1 MPDQRKRGAAHKP
14 VLNRTDTSAD
24 GGCDWTGY
32 LKLMVRISEGF
43 VLVVIGK
50 FVPYH
55 SATLNIAVRCCTQ
68 SRRREKG
75 EEQTDR
81 SSLCLRWAVEERER
95 RGLESCEAGANLQGE
110 SHSLCRR
117 IEQARQGCR
126 CEAVA
131 TSRRGKTQ
139 VVKAFF
145 RQGVAV
151 VDRWRNV
158 TTDWFTLYELKPYT
172 FSTGEF
178 IHAVVYLN
186 TAYRWYCRG
195 R

>member
-1 MPDQRKRGAAHKP
+1 MPWSKKTRCCAQASAEQDRYKRRWGLR
-14 VLNRTDTSAD
+14 LNRLPETD
-24 GGCDWTGY
+24 GENIRG
-32 LKLMVRISEGF
+32 I
-43 VLVVIGK
+43 VLVIIGK

-55 SATLNIAVRCCTQ
+55 SATLNIAVICCTQ

-158 TTDWFTLYELKPYT
+158 TDWFTLYELKPYT